1 MWTANSDLPT
11 VKSEQIFLCNSPLS
25 ILFYAQNLS
34 LKYHSLYKSNF
45 KETKIHVNKNEK
57 WHRICI
63 LPAFPGTKIL
73 LTGIYLKISMEPHSI
88 KNVLVSY
95 FLNNQSFIIFER
107 SKNKYYI
114 PINIW
119 LTYWYVSVKYYYIYI
134 YKKIIYLYIIFFFF
148 FQCNI
153 CRIILHLCYCLGSW
167 AVYIIWNFISCFFN
181 FAECDSLHFHS
192 SYIFPTFSW
201 RLQMVVEVNLL
212 CWVCNN
218 KTYYY

>member
-1 MWTANSDLPT
+1 M
-11 VKSEQIFLCNSPLS
+11 
-25 ILFYAQNLS
+25 
-34 LKYHSLYKSNF
+34 YKSNF
-45 KETKIHVNKNEK
+45 KETKIHVNKTEK

-63 LPAFPGTKIL
+63 LPALPRYESFINWHLPENFYGTTVNKKCFGFI
-73 LTGIYLKISMEPHSI
+73 I
-88 KNVLVSY
+88 
-95 FLNNQSFIIFER
+95 FDNQSFIVFER

-134 YKKIIYLYIIFFFF
+134 YKKIIYLCIIIFFFF

-192 SYIFPTFSW
+192 SYIFPTFCW

-218 KTYYY
+218 KAYYY